1 MMDSVDKI
9 VALGTDWEVALRI
22 YRDGSGGS
30 TYIVFIAGHALNLG
44 YETEEEA
51 VLQAVARAYHYR
63 TACNTGAGAR
73 VGDFAYYAYAMLLGL
88 KEYDKE
94 IQ

>member
-1 MMDSVDKI
+1 MMDSVDTCI
-9 VALGTDWEVALRI
+9 AQGTDWGVVLRS
-22 YRDGSGGS
+22 YKNGDSV
-30 TYIVFIAGHALNLG
+30 YFPAIAGHTLAVG

-63 TACNTGAGAR
+63 TACDAGAGAR